1 MRMRALTLLLF
12 ACATLTACG
21 ARSDAGRGV
30 RASALT
36 NSTTQPQASRTS
48 ANTSVATGVRPLVT
62 EDEAINRRPLKLPL
76 TEPKIV
82 VEKAARRLTLYS
94 NGERVRVFGVALGFE
109 PAGDKVK
116 QGDGRTPEGDFYVCM
131 KNERSKFYLSLGLS
145 YPNAEDAERGLRDG
159 LITRAQHKQIID
171 AIGRGAKPPWNTPL
185 GGEIFIHG
193 GGASSDWTWGCV
205 ALANENIKELFDAVP
220 LGTNVRIEH

>member
-1 MRMRALTLLLF
+1 MRMRALTLLLI
-12 ACATLTACG
+12 ACAALTACG
-21 ARSDAGRGV
+21 SRADAGGEV

-36 NSTTQPQASRTS
+36 S
-48 ANTSVATGVRPLVT
+48 ATAEARPGHTGTRAETGVRPLVT

-94 NGERVRVFGVALGFE
+94 NGERVRVFQVALGFE

-116 QGDGRTPEGDFYVCM
+116 QGDGRTPEGEFYVCM

-159 LITRAQHKQIID
+159 LVTRAQHKQIVD

-193 GGASSDWTWGCV
+193 GGTASDWTWGCV
-205 ALANENIKELFDAVP
+205 ALANEQVKELFDAVP
-220 LGTNVRIEH
+220 LGTHVRIDP